1 LSGVEKYARIS
12 LAASDGSRLPTGIP
26 PMVTPSGSSRGVG
39 IVTGTV
45 VVVIVVTGTVVVVLV
60 PTVVVLVVAVVVVL
74 VVVVSASGT
83 GPPAIAYAARTP
95 ARAQAT
101 RKETLSPRFID
112 VLVTFGRRGDFP
124 ANPARS

>member
-1 LSGVEKYARIS
+1 
-12 LAASDGSRLPTGIP
+12 
-26 PMVTPSGSSRGVG
+26 MVTPSGSSRGVG

-45 VVVIVVTGTVVVVLV
+45 VVVIVAVVVVLV
-60 PTVVVLVVAVVVVL
+60 PTVVVPVVVVPVVVVVVL

-83 GPPAIAYAARTP
+83 GPPANAYAARTP

-112 VLVTFGRRGDFP
+112 VLLNVLVT
-124 ANPARS
+124 